1 MENFFEDLYINGCEI
16 KKNEP
21 MKNHTYFRIGGITQ
35 AMLLPK
41 TTEAMVYTCK
51 KLLLEGKSF
60 RIMGYGANLIVSDR
74 ELDFFVICT
83 KYLSDITFCGTA
95 VTVQC
100 GAPTAR
106 LSYMAAQNGLSGL
119 EFASGIP
126 GSVGGAVFM
135 NAGAYEGEFK
145 NIVRSSS
152 VFDKKNME
160 VLSLSTDQMEF
171 GYRKSIFQ
179 QGRYIC
185 LETNLELSQAPRE
198 EVIEKTRLLL
208 EKRWKK
214 QPLDLPSAGSF
225 FKRPRNDF
233 FVGTAIENLGMKGL
247 RIGGA
252 EISKKHAGFIVNT
265 DNATFDDVMKLSEIV
280 KTKIK
285 DSYNVDLETEPE
297 IWK

>member
-83 KYLSDITFCGTA
+83 KYLSDITFCGMA

>member
-1 MENFFEDLYINGCEI
+1 MENFFEDLYLNGCEI

>member
-1 MENFFEDLYINGCEI
+1 MENFFEDLYLNGCEI

-145 NIVRSSS
+145 NIVRSAS

>member
-1 MENFFEDLYINGCEI
+1 MENFFEDLYLNGCEI

-208 EKRWKK
+208 AKRWKI

>member
-1 MENFFEDLYINGCEI
+1 MENFFEDLYLNGCEI

-160 VLSLSTDQMEF
+160 VLSLSTHQMEF

>member
-41 TTEAMVYTCK
+41 STEAMVYTCK
-51 KLLLEGKSF
+51 KLLMEGKSF
-60 RIMGYGANLIVSDR
+60 RIMGYGANLIVSDS
-74 ELDFFVICT
+74 ELNFFVICT
-83 KYLSDITFCGTA
+83 KYLSDITICGTG

-100 GAPTAR
+100 GVPTAR
-106 LSYMAAQNGLSGL
+106 LSYIAAEKGLSGL

-135 NAGAYEGEFK
+135 NAGAYDGEFK
-145 NIVRSSS
+145 SIVRSSY

-160 VLSLSTDQMEF
+160 VLSLNADQMDF
-171 GYRKSIFQ
+171 GYRHSIFH
-179 QGRYIC
+179 QGRYVC
-185 LETNLELSQAPRE
+185 LETTLELLQAQRD
-198 EVIEKTRLLL
+198 EVIWKTKELL

-247 RIGGA
+247 RVGGA
-252 EISKKHAGFIVNT
+252 EISKKHAGFIVNAA
-265 DNATFDDVMKLSEIV
+265 NATFDDVMKLSEVV

-285 DSYNVDLETEPE
+285 EAYDVDLETEPE

>member
-1 MENFFEDLYINGCEI
+1 MENFFEDLYLNGCEI

-83 KYLSDITFCGTA
+83 KYLSDITFCGTV